1 VNKKRY
7 KLPKKKNKNKLL
19 QMPRKLSD
27 IEDITLRPITM
38 YDVLKHKR
46 MCDAS
51 KKDLGKFLGFAE
63 EIGEWEMKH
72 HLKWIASHV
81 KLKGYYQAF
90 GAFYEDHMLGVITFS
105 PAKDF
110 LGIQICYYT
119 SSLYSS
125 RGICTLLTDLMVSRA
140 FFMENFR
147 YVELHID
154 IENIGSQRVAE
165 KNKFEVV
172 ADYECSK
179 SGRLGSGKMQ
189 VWVKINPKYSAE
201 LSLEDFRNNDD
212 SYLAPAYQS
221 LDSAFNALKELQN
234 LASIVQ
240 SLKPLEASLNS
251 PYRSSERTFTKG

>member
-1 VNKKRY
+1 M
-7 KLPKKKNKNKLL
+7 PKKKNKNKFI
-19 QMPRKLSD
+19 QVPRKLED
-27 IEDITLRPITM
+27 IEDLTLRPVTM

-51 KKDLGKFLGFAE
+51 KADLGKFLGFAE
-63 EIGEWEMKH
+63 DIGKWEMKH
-72 HLKWIASHV
+72 HLKWIARHV
-81 KLKGYYQAF
+81 KLQGYYQAF
-90 GAFYEDHMLGVITFS
+90 GAFYKDQMLGLITFS

-125 RGICTLLTDLMVSRA
+125 RGICTMLTELMVSRA
-140 FFMENFR
+140 FIMENFR

-154 IENIGSQRVAE
+154 LENIGSQRVAE
-165 KNKFEVV
+165 KNEFQVV